1 MCEIQQIGV
10 KLPFLDYSMPWNRF
24 LKLIFKMWSNGIE
37 HDLAV
42 TETYSSASMKVSGLI
57 PDLHHKDHAHYLS
70 SLF

>member
-1 MCEIQQIGV
+1 
-10 KLPFLDYSMPWNRF
+10 
-24 LKLIFKMWSNGIE
+24 MWSNGIE